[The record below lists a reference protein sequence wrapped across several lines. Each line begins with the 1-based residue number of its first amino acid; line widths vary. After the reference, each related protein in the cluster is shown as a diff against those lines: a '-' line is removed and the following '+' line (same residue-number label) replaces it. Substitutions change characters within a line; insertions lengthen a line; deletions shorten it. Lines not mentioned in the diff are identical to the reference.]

1 VAQPPND
8 FQSRGSNKKESSNS
22 DIAHLNT
29 PPHSIEA
36 EQAVLGSIMQSV
48 DAWDKVAEILIQED
62 FYNRSHRVIFAAITR
77 LISKNSAADPITLKD
92 ELETNNE
99 LEDVGGFSYIVNLAR
114 NTPSS
119 SNISAYANIV
129 RERAVVREL
138 IGAANDIAD
147 ISFNPEGR
155 DSKEL
160 LDLAETKVFEIAE
173 KRTAANEGPISV
185 SGALRKT
192 ISRIEEL
199 AGQDKEVTGVSTGF
213 TDLDKKTS
221 GLQPSD
227 LIIVA
232 ARPSMGKCIVSGSNL
247 VDPRSGAMLSIDHM
261 VRTKNGCV
269 SSLNNALTIETQQ
282 ASEFVDDG
290 IKPVFKVTT
299 ALGKEIETT
308 ITHPFLSGN
317 GWQALADLKVGD
329 AIAVPRSLPIFG
341 NETMSSEQIKA
352 LAYGVSICLSA
363 SHFQHVHAREE
374 ELSLANSSNQAN
386 SLSETNSLSQ
396 NNSLSRNNSM
406 LQDAARMKNEC
417 NTYSLV
423 NEDSA
428 LELEQTLAKYTESLR
443 PESKQVNSRFKTL
456 YAPFFETANNKA
468 LPQSVFT
475 LPKSQMRLLLNR
487 LFACHGHLFSAGQE
501 ASNITVRLNYVSQ
514 SFTLIK
520 QVQHLLLRMGIVA
533 QLSTTARNSN
543 KHYALHLVSHEHVQT
558 FLETIGISGK
568 QQQIGQ
574 ALALL
579 KKSKAGK
586 QEYLP
591 ASVCDYVQALS
602 KGYSWQHIYT
612 DAAQKAD
619 QTSVDLDEL
628 KQAIA
633 LIQRKCVTRH
643 TAGVFARIFNDSY
656 LQSMSE
662 SQLYWDR
669 IVSIE
674 ATGQKQVY
682 DLSVP
687 QLHNFIA
694 QDICVHNTT
703 FAMNLVENA
712 LLLEE
717 KPVLVFSL
725 EMPAEQIMM
734 RMLAS
739 LSRVNQTSIR
749 TARLEDTDWARIQSS
764 VKMLNDKD
772 NLFIDDSS
780 GLTPME
786 VRTRARKL
794 ARDRGGISMI
804 MIDYLQ
810 LMRVPSLS
818 ENRTLEI
825 SEISRSLKALAK
837 ELECPVIALSQL
849 NRGLEQRADKR
860 PINSDLRESGAIE
873 QDADL
878 IMFIYRDEVYHEN
891 SEHQGIAEI
900 IIGKQRNGPIGTTRL
915 TFQGQ
920 FSRFDNYAGPAYDE
934 E

>member
-1 VAQPPND
+1 MAQPPND
-8 FQSRGSNKKESSNS
+8 FPSRGSNKKDSSSNE
-22 DIAHLNT
+22 IAQLNT

-62 FYNRSHRVIFAAITR
+62 FYNRSHRIIFAAITR

-92 ELETNNE
+92 ELEINNE

-232 ARPSMGKCIVSGSNL
+232 ARPSMGKCIVKGSRL
-247 VDPRSGAMLSIDHM
+247 VDPANGELLSIEHM
-261 VRTKNGCV
+261 VKTKNGRV
-269 SSLNNALTIETQQ
+269 SSLNNALSLETQN
-282 ASEFVDDG
+282 ASAFVDDG

-308 ITHPFLSGN
+308 ITHPFLSGD
-317 GWQALADLKVGD
+317 GWQPLADLKPGD
-329 AIAVPRSLPIFG
+329 AIAVPRELPIFG
-341 NETMSSEQIKA
+341 KQNLPPQQVKA
-352 LAYGVSICLSA
+352 LAYGVSMCFDDVCVADYPNNKQHDSDSA
-363 SHFQHVHAREE
+363 SLNAVQLEKLQSVYQHVNTQVAAELTSMQLHATD
-374 ELSLANSSNQAN
+374 SNSSLHALLSKN
-386 SLSETNSLSQ
+386 SHEKQLPES
-396 NNSLSRNNSM
+396 
-406 LQDAARMKNEC
+406 
-417 NTYSLV
+417 V
-423 NEDSA
+423 F
-428 LELEQTLAKYTESLR
+428 SLR
-443 PESKQVNSRFKTL
+443 KPL
-456 YAPFFETANNKA
+456 ICI
-468 LPQSVFT
+468 
-475 LPKSQMRLLLNR
+475 LLNR
-487 LFACHGHLFSAGQE
+487 LFACQAYLF
-501 ASNITVRLNYVSQ
+501 ASQTKLADQPHVKVRLSYLSQ
-514 SFTLIK
+514 SIALIK

-533 QLSTTARNSN
+533 KLSEHTGRSTKTYS
-543 KHYALHLVSHEHVQT
+543 LSLVSHEHVQT
-558 FLETIGISGK
+558 FLDTIGI
-568 QQQIGQ
+568 
-574 ALALL
+574 
-579 KKSKAGK
+579 AGK
-586 QEYLP
+586 EQQV
-591 ASVCDYVQALS
+591 AQALS
-602 KGYSWQHIYT
+602 LLEQSSNKHDEILPSSVSDYIWRLIEGRSWSSICQ
-612 DAAQKAD
+612 D
-619 QTSVDLDEL
+619 S
-628 KQAIA
+628 
-633 LIQRKCVTRH
+633 RH
-643 TAGVFARIFNDSY
+643 TEHQEQQLNDAISLLQTNSVSRYSAGVFARLFNNNY
-656 LQSMSE
+656 LKSVSE
-662 SQLYWDR
+662 SQIYWDE
-669 IVSIE
+669 ISSIE
-674 ATGQKQVY
+674 ANGHKQVY
-682 DLSVP
+682 DLSIP
-687 QLHNFIA
+687 HLHNFIA
-694 QDICVHNTT
+694 QDVCVHNTT

-749 TARLEDTDWARIQSS
+749 TARLEDADWARIQSS

-837 ELECPVIALSQL
+837 ELQCPVIALSQL

-891 SEHQGIAEI
+891 SDQQGIAEI